1 MAVINLAWSGGVESV
16 AMYHKAMKAGHTVN
30 PCLVNATGSACVT
43 LVELIALAK
52 VEDYFRDHMD
62 DYPGSIGKTFVM
74 MDTSMAVPSIYTI
87 DSNRQSPFVHIAN
100 QSLNVVLGMM
110 QASRS
115 NIHLFPST
123 WIGFIQED
131 TSEHTL
137 NINEW
142 SEADYQVLLNLPAT
156 LGKLAGTD
164 IGCRPFIAPLW
175 DVPKR
180 ILYNDLP
187 GELKELVLPNL
198 ISHWYTLKENDE
210 VVLTVSKE
218 KEVEWE
224 RAGIPLPTQRFVFRL
239 KDSTPAMRLLV
250 GLPTPKDLEIE
261 DDLGGTLH
269 EIAQGIIRRKSGYW
283 MNDYEEVKG
292 VYLDVIKDIL
302 RSRE

>member
-1 MAVINLAWSGGVESV
+1 M
-16 AMYHKAMKAGHTVN
+16 
-30 PCLVNATGSACVT
+30 
-43 LVELIALAK
+43 
-52 VEDYFRDHMD
+52 
-62 DYPGSIGKTFVM
+62 SI
-74 MDTSMAVPSIYTI
+74 PSTYTI

-123 WIGFIQED
+123 WVGFIQED
-131 TSEHTL
+131 SSEHTL

-142 SEADYQVLLNLPAT
+142 SEADYQV
-156 LGKLAGTD
+156 
-164 IGCRPFIAPLW
+164 GCRPFIAPLW

-239 KDSTPAMRLLV
+239 K
-250 GLPTPKDLEIE
+250 
-261 DDLGGTLH
+261 
-269 EIAQGIIRRKSGYW
+269 
-283 MNDYEEVKG
+283 
-292 VYLDVIKDIL
+292 
-302 RSRE
+302 